1 MRRLPP
7 QRTRA
12 KPRDLLL
19 LIYVDATG
27 VIQVDQAPAMAQAA
41 QPQVMALMST
51 FTEHWAEQL
60 AQGGIMA
67 AIAEAQ
73 RRHRPTP
80 SRPRTAAAPRLP
92 RTH

>member
-1 MRRLPP
+1 MRHLPP
-7 QRTRA
+7 QRMRA

-19 LIYVDATG
+19 LIYVDANG

-41 QPQVMALMST
+41 EPQVKELMSV
-51 FTEHWAEQL
+51 FTAHWAEQL

-73 RRHRPTP
+73 RRHQPTP
-80 SRPRTAAAPRLP
+80 RRVMTAAAPRRP
-92 RTH
+92 RQH